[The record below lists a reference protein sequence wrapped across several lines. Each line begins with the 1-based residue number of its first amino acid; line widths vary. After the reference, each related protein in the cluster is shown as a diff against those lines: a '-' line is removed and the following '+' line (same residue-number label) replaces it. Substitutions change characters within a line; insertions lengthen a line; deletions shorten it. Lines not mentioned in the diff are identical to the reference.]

1 MAPDKVVDDGWR
13 IPDELWERI
22 APLLPPERTH
32 PRGGRPWT
40 PARRVLDALFYVLRT
55 GIQWKALPHSV
66 AAGSPVHDRFQHW
79 VEAGVFRRLWRA
91 GLLAYDERVGIDWE
105 WQAMDGAMTEAP
117 LGGGGHRA
125 QPDRPGHARDQA
137 LALDRRARCAR
148 WPERR
153 RRQPQRL
160 HADRGD
166 AAGDRGR
173 AA

>member
-1 MAPDKVVDDGWR
+1 MAPDQVVDDGWR

-22 APLLPPERTH
+22 APLLPPERMH

-40 PARRVLDALFYVLRT
+40 PARRVLDAIFYVLRT
-55 GIQWKALPHSV
+55 GIPWKALPHSLG
-66 AAGSPVHDRFQHW
+66 AGSTVHDRFQQG
-79 VEAGVFRRLWRA
+79 VAAGVFRRLWQA
-91 GLLAYDERVGIDWE
+91 GLLADDERVGIDWA
-105 WQAMDGAMTEAP
+105 WPAMDGAMTKAP

-125 QPDRPGHARDQA
+125 QPDRPRQARDQA
-137 LALDRRARCAR
+137 VALDRRARCAR

-153 RRQPQRL
+153 RCQSPRRQ
-160 HADRGD
+160 ADRGD

>member
-40 PARRVLDALFYVLRT
+40 PARRVLEALFYVLRT

-66 AAGSPVHDRFQHW
+66 GAGSPVHGRFQHW

-91 GLLAYDERVGIDWE
+91 GLLAYDARVGIDWE
-105 WQAMDGAMTEAP
+105 WQAMDGAMTKAP
-117 LGGGGHRA
+117 LGGGK
-125 QPDRPGHARDQA
+125 
-137 LALDRRARCAR
+137 
-148 WPERR
+148 
-153 RRQPQRL
+153 
-160 HADRGD
+160 
-166 AAGDRGR
+166 
-173 AA
+173 